1 MDRVDPMD
9 NMDDCHKKKPREIR
23 GLQQIRRFSR
33 KGVGCG
39 EGKNFFSREKRFFP
53 SPQCHLPLFR
63 KKGLFPGDAG
73 FAGEFAGFEAGGKDI
88 NHVVKDKLSFGLI
101 TGDGVFKNGDFEFFC
116 QHFNTVGMLCGNTQR
131 TAEDTL
137 T

>member
-1 MDRVDPMD
+1 LKRDGGFGGKRKTSFHME
-9 NMDDCHKKKPREIR
+9 KKFSSSPRLR
-23 GLQQIRRFSR
+23 Q
-33 KGVGCG
+33 
-39 EGKNFFSREKRFFP
+39 
-53 SPQCHLPLFR
+53 LFIQ

-88 NHVVKDKLSFGLI
+88 NHVVKDKLSVGLVA
-101 TGDGVFKNGDFEFFC
+101 GDGVLKKSHFKFFG
-116 QHFNTVGMLCGNTQR
+116 QHFNTVGMFCGDTQR